1 MPEFPT
7 VEQQIRSIEERQAAL
22 YAGETAIPADVIDE
36 VLRKGGNKDRSHL
49 RIIYN
54 FMVEQTPEEYT
65 DFVRREYGTGGIGLV
80 IGGKEYSVWYDELGM
95 QIAVGHTVHDR
106 ILDKTFLSWE
116 DVSGRIHQ
124 LLRQGEYAPQAVLD
138 AARENAIKEHAQALA
153 FMHGD
158 MAEGVAEIVF
168 GTEHQFGYGY
178 PEKTERIEK
187 LIAQPEYLAELN
199 ERLAGLAEAYE
210 TDKDLMRFHH
220 YRPDKVA
227 AQFQKFAKEAVPY
240 QSREGF
246 QWQEHEI
253 FITQDEIDSF
263 LAGGGS
269 YSDGRL
275 STYAFFIQE
284 KTAKEKADFLK
295 ERYGIGGCS
304 HALSGADDSHADYDG
319 KGIKLCRGDYLK
331 PEATELL
338 KWPQAAKR
346 VQQLIDQG
354 MYLKAGDYSR
364 MPTYEREVLA
374 RRIIRFYSRMPEE
387 IERPF
392 QEDLLNEDARKRLPQ
407 LLEEPDTA
415 EELASQ
421 MDAALAALPLDFPE
435 YEERAET
442 LSVIHDYIDGT
453 YTIFPEQKKE
463 IEVEATGQQLSLFDF
478 MGESV
483 P

>member
-1 MPEFPT
+1 
-7 VEQQIRSIEERQAAL
+7 
-22 YAGETAIPADVIDE
+22 
-36 VLRKGGNKDRSHL
+36 
-49 RIIYN
+49 YN
-54 FMVEQTPEEYT
+54 
-65 DFVRREYGTGGIGLV
+65 
-80 IGGKEYSVWYDELGM
+80 ELGM

-116 DVSGRIHQ
+116 DVSGRIQQ
-124 LLRQGEYAPQAVLD
+124 LLKQGEYAPQSVLD
-138 AARENAIKEHAQALA
+138 AARENAVKEHAQALA
-153 FMHGD
+153 FMHSD

-178 PEKTERIEK
+178 PEKTERIGK
-187 LIAQPEYLAELN
+187 LIVQPEYLAELN
-199 ERLAGLAEAYE
+199 ERLAGLADAYE

-227 AQFQKFAKEAVPY
+227 AQFQKFAQEAVPY
-240 QSREGF
+240 QAREGF

-263 LAGGGS
+263 LTGGGP

-295 ERYGIGGCS
+295 EQYGIGGCS

-319 KGIKLCRGDYLK
+319 KGTKLWRGGFLK
-331 PEATELL
+331 PAATELL

-346 VQQLIDQG
+346 AQQLIAQG

-364 MPTYEREVLA
+364 MPAYEREVLA
-374 RRIIRFYSRMPEE
+374 RRVIGFYSRMPEE

-392 QEDLLNEDARKRLPQ
+392 KADLLNEDARKRLPGI
-407 LLEEPDTA
+407 LEEPETA
-415 EELASQ
+415 ERLVSQ
-421 MDAALAALPLDFPE
+421 MDAALA
-435 YEERAET
+435 
-442 LSVIHDYIDGT
+442 
-453 YTIFPEQKKE
+453 
-463 IEVEATGQQLSLFDF
+463 
-478 MGESV
+478 
-483 P
+483 